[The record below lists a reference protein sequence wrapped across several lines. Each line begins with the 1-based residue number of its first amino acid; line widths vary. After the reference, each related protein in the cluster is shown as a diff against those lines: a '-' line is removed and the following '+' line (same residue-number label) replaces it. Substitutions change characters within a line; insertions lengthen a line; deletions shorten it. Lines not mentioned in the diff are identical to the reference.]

1 MRSLQNTAADK
12 RFFCNAYLRL
22 RTLTLS
28 GQNRIALV
36 GEDIGGDLQH
46 PANNLGILFSDD
58 VKRKEVR
65 RIIHDAFDSYLVI
78 DPTNLGQLRFRLSS
92 REPVNDTEERGLH
105 QEAVQFHAA
114 ASPIELASDGVK
126 AFAGIIT
133 AIIAGD
139 PEVITIDEPEAFL
152 RPSLSFNLGKE
163 IGRATGSEKRVL
175 VSTHSA
181 DFVMGCIQSGAPL
194 NIVRLTYQ
202 EGTATARILSS
213 ENILRLM
220 RNPLLRST
228 GVLNGLF
235 YKFVIVTEA
244 DPTALSTKKSTK
256 GYGFSSPNW
265 EFRIASLYTRKI
277 GKLYRQLFAPF
288 GKWVSLQRESSISTF
303 LKRAV
308 PYGVI
313 S

>member
-1 MRSLQNTAADK
+1 MN
-12 RFFCNAYLRL
+12 
-22 RTLTLS
+22 
-28 GQNRIALV
+28 
-36 GEDIGGDLQH
+36 EDIGGDLQH
-46 PANNLGILFSDD
+46 PINNLGILFSND

-78 DPTNLGQLRFRLSS
+78 DPTNLGRLRFKLSAP
-92 REPVNDTEERGLH
+92 REPANDLEERGLH
-105 QEAVQFHAA
+105 HGAVQFHAA
-114 ASPIELASDGVK
+114 ASPIETASDGVK
-126 AFAGIIT
+126 AFTGIIT

-152 RPSLSFNLGKE
+152 HPSLSFNLGKE
-163 IGRATGSEKRVL
+163 IGRATTGSEKRLL

-202 EGTATARILSS
+202 EGNATARILPSQD
-213 ENILRLM
+213 ILRLM

-244 DPTALSTKKSTK
+244 DADRAFYQEINERLQRFKPEWGIPNCLFLHAQNWQTIQKIIGPLREMGIPTAGIVDIDVIKKGGSSWRDFLESGFMPSIERDLSGRCEAKLGKSSRNPART
-256 GYGFSSPNW
+256 
-265 EFRIASLYTRKI
+265 
-277 GKLYRQLFAPF
+277 
-288 GKWVSLQRESSISTF
+288 
-303 LKRAV
+303 
-308 PYGVI
+308 
-313 S
+313 